1 MKNYE
6 AIDISGDAGIRA
18 FGDTSAELFANAA
31 LGMYSLMADPESV
44 RATENIEVSVRH
56 KALDGLLLAWLNE
69 LIYRFDVHGFLA
81 REIVVTIS
89 PSPRETEA
97 GDREYLFGASL
108 SGENFDPERHR
119 GKLLVK
125 AATYHNLKVEQ
136 KGTRWVA
143 EVIFD
148 I

>member
-1 MKNYE
+1 MKKYE
-6 AIDISGDAGIRA
+6 VIDISGDAGIRA
-18 FGDTSAELFANAA
+18 FGRSSGELLANAA
-31 LGMYSLMADPESV
+31 LGMYSLIVDPQTV
-44 RATENIEVSVRH
+44 RATGHIEVTVRH
-56 KALDGLLLAWLNE
+56 ASLDGLLLAWLNE

-81 REIVVTIS
+81 RDIVVMTS
-89 PSPRETEA
+89 SSTKKADAE
-97 GDREYLFGASL
+97 DREYLLGASL
-108 SGENFDPERHR
+108 SGENFDPERHQ

-136 KGTRWVA
+136 NDDYWTA